1 MARTSGQKRRRR
13 TLQILLVPILL
24 ALLIGI
30 IFAEGQRISS
40 AVSRETVVSQ
50 SYRVSDSYEAYYFR
64 REEALISSKNGPVN
78 YLVPDGSLVSGGTEI
93 AHVFDDMGDG
103 ARQEVRVL
111 YEQICALKEILAV
124 SEQDWQ
130 VDYLDAY
137 TSTMAAL
144 TAADLTGGTA
154 AADRL
159 IIALQRGSVTGE
171 SEGAA
176 VNRAALEQT
185 LALLVATMEE
195 KLGVGDDFGTVSNAG
210 DGIFFDEADG
220 YEIEFDPAKIEG
232 LTPEGL
238 DLLAATRPTDKAIG
252 KIVLGSS
259 IYFAVQLTASEAALY
274 REAGEYLVSLDG
286 KTSASMT
293 LERITL
299 SDDGSRALLIL
310 HCTSLPQ
317 ELVLTRRLTL
327 KIERAVYTGLS
338 LPLSA
343 LYTEGD
349 QTFVFVDEQGTASRR
364 RVEIL
369 YREAGV
375 CLAYLREEE
384 GYLQPGESL
393 LITARRIYEGKAIR

>member
-1 MARTSGQKRRRR
+1 M
-13 TLQILLVPILL
+13 
-24 ALLIGI
+24 
-30 IFAEGQRISS
+30 IFAEGRRISS
-40 AVSRETVVSQ
+40 SVAREAAVSQ

-78 YLVPDGSLVSGGTEI
+78 YLVPDGSRVSAKTEI

-137 TSTMAAL
+137 TTTMAAL
-144 TAADLTGGTA
+144 TAADLTGGTD

-159 IIALQRGSVTGE
+159 LLALQKGSVTGKSE
-171 SEGAA
+171 SASL
-176 VNRAALEQT
+176 NRAAVEQT

-195 KLGVGDDFGTVSNAG
+195 KFGVGDDFGTVSNAG
-210 DGIFFDEADG
+210 DGIFFDDADG

-252 KIVLGSS
+252 KIVLDSS
-259 IYFAVQLTASEAALY
+259 IYFVVQLTASEAALY
-274 REAGEYLVSLDG
+274 RVGEQYLVSFDDG
-286 KTSASMT
+286 GSARMT
-293 LERITL
+293 LDAMTL
-299 SDDGSRALLIL
+299 SEDAQRALLIL
-310 HCTSLPQ
+310 RCDDLPQ
-317 ELVLTRRLTL
+317 DLVLTRRLTL
-327 KIERAVYTGLS
+327 TIERAVYTGLS
-338 LPLSA
+338 VPVSA
-343 LYTEGD
+343 LYTEGEEA
-349 QTFVFVDEQGTASRR
+349 FVFVDEQGKAARR

-375 CLAYLREEE
+375 CLVYARDEE
-384 GYLQPGESL
+384 GYLQSGEL
-393 LITARRIYEGKAIR
+393 LLVTARRIYEGKAIRS